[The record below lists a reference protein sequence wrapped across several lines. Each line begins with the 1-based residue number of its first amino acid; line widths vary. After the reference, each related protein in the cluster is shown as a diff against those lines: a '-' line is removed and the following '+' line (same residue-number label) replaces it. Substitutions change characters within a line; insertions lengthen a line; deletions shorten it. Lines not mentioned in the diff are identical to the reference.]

1 VAIALRPQGAI
12 RAVIFDLDEA
22 LLQRAPAWCYSV
34 EQAVLSVSGKRI
46 DAALLAEEYR
56 ARPWAHVLPVVLEDA
71 SFLSRCTD
79 LCETIFYRS
88 AMKRL
93 LVHEG
98 LGMALDALRG
108 GRIEIGAI
116 TREPHANA
124 IKQVQSTG
132 LDRFLAVLAATP
144 PGEPWHPG
152 ARIAQCLGFLDRTP
166 DECVFV
172 SHEGR
177 DLAVAA
183 RVGCSC
189 FLAGWASRESG
200 DYPALAEPSGL
211 AVFLG

>member
-1 VAIALRPQGAI
+1 VAIVIRPQGAI

-22 LLQRAPAWCYSV
+22 LLLRAPAWCYSV

-46 DAALLAEEYR
+46 DAAPLAQEYR
-56 ARPWAHVLPVVLEDA
+56 ARPWAHVLSVVLEDA
-71 SFLSRCTD
+71 SELNRCAA
-79 LCETIFYRS
+79 LCETMFYRS

-98 LGMALDALRG
+98 MGMALDTLRG
-108 GRIEIGAI
+108 GRIEMGAI

-144 PGEPWHPG
+144 RGEAWDPA
-152 ARIAQCLGFLDRTP
+152 ARIAQCLAFLERSP
-166 DECVFV
+166 GECAFV

-177 DLAVAA
+177 DLSVAA
-183 RVGCSC
+183 KWGLSC
-189 FLAGWASRESG
+189 YLAGWAGSESG
-200 DYPALAEPSGL
+200 SYTELAEPSGL
-211 AVFLG
+211 AAFLE